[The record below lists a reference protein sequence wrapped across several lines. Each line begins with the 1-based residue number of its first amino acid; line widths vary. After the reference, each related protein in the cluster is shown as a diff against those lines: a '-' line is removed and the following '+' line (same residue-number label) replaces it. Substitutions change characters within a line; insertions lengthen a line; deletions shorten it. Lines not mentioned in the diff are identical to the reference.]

1 MPGLLD
7 FLSKPLKPQ
16 IASFD
21 PEGEDYDYEAAIDCG
36 LQADSTGHWPS
47 RCPGTGQILKCR
59 KHEAWDLLL
68 EGEQKAGYEVYVGED
83 KKYYSRKADEDL

>member
-1 MPGLLD
+1 MPNLLD
-7 FLSKPLKPQ
+7 FLFKPLKPKMD
-16 IASFD
+16 SFD

-47 RCPGTGQILKCR
+47 RCPSTGQVLKGR

-68 EGEQKAGYEVYVGED
+68 EGEHNAGYEVYMGED
-83 KKYYSRKADEDL
+83 EKYYSRKADESL